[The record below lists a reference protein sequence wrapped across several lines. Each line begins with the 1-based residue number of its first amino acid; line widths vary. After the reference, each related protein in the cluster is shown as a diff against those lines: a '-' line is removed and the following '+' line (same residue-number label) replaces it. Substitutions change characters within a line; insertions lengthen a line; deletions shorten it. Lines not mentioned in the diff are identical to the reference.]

1 MGKII
6 RLSKSSVTSDDIKA
20 VKKTLQKEYL
30 GMGNEVFLF
39 EKLIKKFLNTKKKVL
54 CVSSASA
61 ALHLSLLSLNLKKD
75 DEVIVPSISF
85 VSALQSI
92 LAVGAKPVFC
102 DINKK
107 NGFMD
112 IEDLKKKITKNTK
125 VIMPV
130 YYASDAPD
138 IQEVYKIAKK
148 KNLRVVEDAANAFG
162 SYSGKKP
169 VGSKGD
175 IICFSFDG
183 IKNITSGEGGAIVS
197 SDKKVI
203 AKIRSSRFLGI
214 SKEDANR
221 YKNKKSFNYDVKLLG
236 FRYHMSNI
244 CASLGI
250 SQLKRINI
258 IKKKRQTLVENY
270 IKKFKPCKHVEIL
283 DLNYKKIL
291 PHIFVIKV
299 DSFIQKKLIKH
310 LKNHNIETGIHWV
323 PSHTFSIINS
333 KAKLKNTQFFYNN
346 VITLPLHNDLSASM
360 QQRIIKLILT
370 FLNALN

>member
-112 IEDLKKKITKNTK
+112 IEDLKKKNNKEYEG
-125 VIMPV
+125 
-130 YYASDAPD
+130 YYASL
-138 IQEVYKIAKK
+138 
-148 KNLRVVEDAANAFG
+148 LR
-162 SYSGKKP
+162 K
-169 VGSKGD
+169 
-175 IICFSFDG
+175 
-183 IKNITSGEGGAIVS
+183 
-197 SDKKVI
+197 
-203 AKIRSSRFLGI
+203 
-214 SKEDANR
+214 
-221 YKNKKSFNYDVKLLG
+221 
-236 FRYHMSNI
+236 
-244 CASLGI
+244 
-250 SQLKRINI
+250 
-258 IKKKRQTLVENY
+258 
-270 IKKFKPCKHVEIL
+270 
-283 DLNYKKIL
+283 
-291 PHIFVIKV
+291 
-299 DSFIQKKLIKH
+299 
-310 LKNHNIETGIHWV
+310 
-323 PSHTFSIINS
+323 
-333 KAKLKNTQFFYNN
+333 
-346 VITLPLHNDLSASM
+346 
-360 QQRIIKLILT
+360 
-370 FLNALN
+370 